1 MMYSQIGLTLNNDW
15 AHRVFSSA
23 ELEEFELTSEKI
35 VYNAENGVVLNLG
48 LSNNTCIDV
57 VRNWGKAHAGDIEAQ
72 NFMLEFFDGF
82 VEYIEDYLIEEGINF
97 TDEQ

>member
-1 MMYSQIGLTLNNDW
+1 
-15 AHRVFSSA
+15 
-23 ELEEFELTSEKI
+23 
-35 VYNAENGVVLNLG
+35 
-48 LSNNTCIDV
+48 

>member
-1 MMYSQIGLTLNNDW
+1 MMHSRTGLILNSDW
-15 AHRVFSSA
+15 THRIFSSA

-35 VYNAENGVVLNLG
+35 VYNSEHGVVLNIG
-48 LSNNTCIDV
+48 LSNNTCIDI
-57 VRNWGKAHAGDIEAQ
+57 VRNWGKANNGDLDAQ

-97 TDEQ
+97 TEE